1 MSDDKG
7 CPASGW
13 GSEPVCCGARCQV
26 PSYPSSVLAGG
37 TRIVEDEG
45 SGCGAVKPGA
55 VDGVLCC
62 KR

>member
-1 MSDDKG
+1 V
-7 CPASGW
+7 W
-13 GSEPVCCGARCQV
+13 
-26 PSYPSSVLAGG
+26 AGG
-37 TRIVEDEG
+37 TRIVKDEG